1 MALEPDAA
9 GAGAFSPSSVR
20 GGKSG
25 QSNVVKPGNSSFAF
39 EFPGLSDST
48 KQFHALSQ
56 AIQGF
61 KATVQSVSS
70 SFAAGGMTNMLAQI
84 SRTAQVATQNLQ
96 GLSGAARGVG
106 GGGGGGRVGMAGGYG
121 GGGGGWGGYAPS
133 TSPNAAFAT
142 NLSRSAGA
150 NNASVGGATTAN
162 LGTSIGSAFAS
173 ASSGITDAIGS
184 IPLLGGVAKGLLDL
198 AGDTAMAPLRFMRE
212 RIQTN
217 RVSSLAM
224 SQELTPYQWQGGG
237 NAGMGAIIGAL
248 KNIPGNMKGDV
259 NDILAALTT
268 GRQSGA
274 MAALGGN
281 PGQNKADQFYNMVGQ
296 FQQITPGLGAAKVAN
311 VVGGQL
317 KDVRGNQAAAFY
329 TGGAFS
335 LLKSGGGMK
344 SASEWAQG
352 IYNWM
357 KNQRPGSM
365 RGKNF
370 EYGELLAQ
378 NFPGSNINAWFDT
391 AGVSPEMRDY
401 WWSWALA
408 QAGTGKSDIFA
419 DMDKKLGAN
428 QAWRKASA
436 TTALTRNEFGLAGK
450 MQGQYA
456 TRERSNQ
463 WFNQTMGA
471 AVNRLVPAM
480 ANGPIGFMQYAP
492 DEVENFL
499 WNMMESAGPLG
510 QIIGGGIG
518 WGTVAGAAGT
528 MMQGGV
534 NGLGDI
540 GDIGDYGSYGGTST
554 AGLNPDVRKKVEA
567 MMRANPRLK
576 VTSGLRDGYTQAK
589 LKKKGIGHFGSGAP
603 FIGDTG
609 DIGNIGTNGPS
620 HHSAGW
626 AADLGPR
633 SEYAWIAQNAHKFG
647 LETGGRYGEPWHV
660 QNAGTVG
667 GFVRPNRRKGKG
679 IGDIG
684 PDVGE
689 GWWSGIPLVGAAG
702 DAIQGVWNAAQG
714 AWDGIQ
720 MIGKMLGGLFNAFDK
735 VKSMLGTDSQGT
747 PGILNMSGLGPNSV
761 ATKSTQYMSMMFG
774 DELSQMLAKGGGDD
788 NFTTTYDAN
797 FAAGLPSDI
806 ALSNSFTGTGARTGG
821 TPLAGGYSSPTLG
834 GSMPGA
840 GGVVSANVQ
849 RILQQYAGGK
859 TNVNAKSVDAATK
872 QRMQVA
878 LQAAQAAGFSGDEL
892 VTIVSLAGRESNFR
906 PEAYNGNLGTGDNSY
921 GLWQINTLNGMWEN
935 MRGPLGLTSK
945 DQLKDPMVN
954 ARAAKYLFDQSKTP
968 FFAWGPY
975 RHDPPLHGGA
985 EDWVPTVYSVAKES
999 GYVGDLG
1006 DYGDYG
1012 DYGGG
1017 GGGGRTLNVH
1027 VNNQFTIPTQGMG
1040 GLDVSRVV
1048 PILADRLEEEMS
1060 KRLVRMR

>member
-9 GAGAFSPSSVR
+9 GAGAFSSSSVR

-25 QSNVVKPGNSSFAF
+25 KANVVKPGNASFAF
-39 EFPGLSDST
+39 EFPGLDEST
-48 KQFHALSQ
+48 KKFHALSQ

-61 KATVQSVSS
+61 KQTVQSVSS
-70 SFAAGGMTNMLAQI
+70 GFAGGGMVNMLSQI

-106 GGGGGGRVGMAGGYG
+106 GGGGGGGRVGMAGG
-121 GGGGGWGGYAPS
+121 GGGGGWGGFAPS
-133 TSPNAAFAT
+133 TSSNAAFAT

-150 NNASVGGATTAN
+150 SNNASVGGSTMADM
-162 LGTSIGSAFAS
+162 GSSIGGAMGGAVR
-173 ASSGITDAIGS
+173 GITDSIGS
-184 IPLLGGVAKGLLDL
+184 IPILGGVAKGILDL

-237 NAGMGAIIGAL
+237 NAGIGSIMGAL

-259 NDILAALTT
+259 NDILSAMTS
-268 GRQSGA
+268 GRLSGA
-274 MAALGGN
+274 MASLGGN
-281 PGQNKADQFYNMVGQ
+281 PGQARADQFYNMVGQ
-296 FQQITPGLGAAKVAN
+296 FQQITPGLGAGKVAN
-311 VVGGQL
+311 IVGSQL
-317 KDVRGNQAAAFY
+317 QNTRGNQAAAFY
-329 TGGAFS
+329 TGGSFS
-335 LLKSGGGMK
+335 LLKTGGGMK

-352 IYNWM
+352 IYNWL
-357 KNQRPGSM
+357 KNQRPGKF
-365 RGKNF
+365 RGQNF
-370 EYGELLAQ
+370 EYGDLLAQ

-408 QAGTGKSDIFA
+408 QAGTGQTDIFA
-419 DMDKKLGAN
+419 DMDKKLGSN

-436 TTALTRNEFGLAGK
+436 ATALTRNEFGLAGK

-480 ANGPIGFMQYAP
+480 AKGPLGFMQYAP

-518 WGTVAGAAGT
+518 WGSVAGATATMAAGSS
-528 MMQGGV
+528 GAA
-534 NGLGDI
+534 
-540 GDIGDYGSYGGTST
+540 GDIGDYGSFGGTST

-589 LKKKGIGHFGSGAP
+589 LQKKGIGHFGSGSP
-603 FIGDTG
+603 FIGD
-609 DIGNIGTNGPS
+609 IGSIGVNGHS
-620 HHSAGW
+620 QHSAGW

-633 SEYAWIAQNAHKFG
+633 SEYGWIAKNAHKFG
-647 LETGGRYGEPWHV
+647 LETGGRHGEPWHV

-667 GFVRPNRRKGKG
+667 GFVRPNRRKGMG
-679 IGDIG
+679 DIGDTG
-684 PDVGE
+684 PDVG

-702 DAIQGVWNAAQG
+702 DAIAGIWDAATG
-714 AWDGIQ
+714 AWDGIK

-735 VKSMLGTDSQGT
+735 VKSMVGTDSQGT

-774 DELSQMLAKGGGDD
+774 DELSQILAKGGGDD
-788 NFTTTYDAN
+788 SFTTQYDTA

-806 ALSNSFTGTGARTGG
+806 NLSNSFSGTGGRTGV
-821 TPLAGGYSSPTLG
+821 GYTSPTMG
-834 GSMPGA
+834 GGMPGA
-840 GGVVSANVQ
+840 GGAGSVSPASVQ
-849 RILQQYAGGK
+849 RILQKYAGGK
-859 TNVNAKSVDAATK
+859 TNVTGKAVDAATK
-872 QRMQVA
+872 QRMGVA
-878 LQAAQAAGFSGDEL
+878 LQAAMSAGFSGDEL

-935 MRGPLGLTSK
+935 MKGPLGLTSK

-954 ARAAKYLFDQSKTP
+954 AKAARYLFDQSKQP

-975 RHDPPLHGGA
+975 RGDAPLHGGA
-985 EDWVPTVYSVAKES
+985 EDWVPTVYSVAKEA

-1006 DYGDYG
+1006 DYGYS
-1012 DYGGG
+1012 GGG
-1017 GGGGRTLNVH
+1017 GGGGRNITLH
-1027 VNNQFTIPTQGMG
+1027 FNNNFNIPTQGTN

-1048 PILADRLEEEMS
+1048 PILADRLEEEMN
-1060 KRLVRMR
+1060 KRLVRNR